1 MDLNPWL
8 AEMMRERRYP
18 FDAMNAS
25 VDKKCW
31 IENQSTCEFT
41 VDLCV
46 GGGGVV
52 MKGLS
57 IEKCY

>member
-41 VDLCV
+41 VELCDERIINRK
-46 GGGGVV
+46 
-52 MKGLS
+52 MLLA
-57 IEKCY
+57 